1 MNMTASIEPVTAL
14 KTRSAQ
20 LITAARE
27 SRRPVIITQNGK
39 ASAVLQDVESY
50 EEQRQ
55 ALLMLKML
63 SQGDQEIARGEG
75 IKHANVRVNFEK
87 KLKEMR
93 NA

>member
-1 MNMTASIEPVTAL
+1 MNLTASIEPVTAL

-20 LITAARE
+20 LIQAARE

-50 EEQRQ
+50 EEQKQ

-63 SQGDQEIARGEG
+63 SQGDQQIAHGAG
-75 IKHANVRVNFEK
+75 IKHTDVRANFEK

-93 NA
+93 DA